1 MVRVGGTLKE
11 YAELGDAIVN
21 FVVSAALTV
30 ETGRPVGVKVPDK
43 VLRRVARG
51 EGLTRRGPLQPEDL
65 FEALAAR
72 AWLEGFSCEEMI
84 NLVMSGLRR
93 GDLETG
99 LRELLRALLN
109 RVELLSSGA
118 AH

>member
-1 MVRVGGTLKE
+1 M
-11 YAELGDAIVN
+11 
-21 FVVSAALTV
+21 
-30 ETGRPVGVKVPDK
+30 
-43 VLRRVARG
+43 
-51 EGLTRRGPLQPEDL
+51 TRRGPLQPEDL

-84 NLVMSGLRR
+84 SLVMSGLRR